1 MAAASGEPVRSRW
14 TATRYWERGIVKKDG
29 KQGIE
34 GKLFFFPG
42 LPHSKI
48 FARLL
53 LAGALVGMSIL
64 GATQI
69 ISPENS
75 AKPRKAIVSPE
86 SAEGKSQRRH
96 SNRLIREKSP
106 YLLLHAYNP
115 VDWYPWGEQAFAK
128 AKRENKPIFLSVGY
142 YTCHWCHVM
151 ERESYSNPAIAELLN
166 RSFVSIKVDRE
177 ERPDVDNEY
186 MSFVE
191 ATTGSGGWP
200 MNVFLTPDLKP
211 FFGGTYFPPDDKY
224 GTTGL
229 RTLLPRIAEMW
240 SKQREEIMRSADSIT
255 QKLQQAVN
263 SGVGGGSPLQANL
276 LDKTYEQI
284 RQSYDAANGG
294 FGEVPRFPR
303 PVVPNFL
310 LRYWSRTGKKD
321 ALDMVLNNLRTMAGG
336 GLHDQ
341 IGGGFHRY
349 STDGRWRV
357 PHFEK
362 MLYDQAQLAGLYT
375 EAYQAT
381 HDPFYANVARDILDF
396 ALREMRSPEGAF
408 YCALDADSPLEKGK
422 PEHGEGVFY
431 LWTAEEI
438 ERVLGKETA
447 PIFDFRYGADAGG
460 NVPSGQDIEGWLKGN
475 NVLYENHSLAET
487 AKKFGKTE
495 AQTAQILN
503 EAKQKLFA
511 QRSLRPRPPVDTKI
525 ITSWNGLMISAL
537 AKASQAL
544 DEPKYLEAAN
554 RAKLFL
560 QSHLYQPA
568 SGKLKRRFRSGSADI
583 DGYLDDYT
591 FLTQGLLDL
600 YEASFDVR
608 LLSWAVQ
615 LQQVQDRWFWDEKQ
629 GGYFNTN
636 GQDRSILLRTRE
648 AYDGVEPSPNSVAAM
663 NLLRL
668 WQLTDKQAYKDKAD
682 RTLAAF
688 GPRLEQ
694 MPELMPY
701 MMSALGFSLAKHRQ
715 IVIAGVLGAEDT
727 RRLLRLVWQRY
738 IPNRLLLLAD
748 GAEGQKQ
755 LARWLP
761 LLANVTRKQG
771 RATAYIC
778 ENYVCNL
785 PTADPPTVARLL
797 EGSQVIGK

>member
-1 MAAASGEPVRSRW
+1 
-14 TATRYWERGIVKKDG
+14 
-29 KQGIE
+29 
-34 GKLFFFPG
+34 
-42 LPHSKI
+42 
-48 FARLL
+48 
-53 LAGALVGMSIL
+53 MSIP
-64 GATQI
+64 GGTQI
-69 ISPENS
+69 ISPQNS
-75 AKPRKAIVSPE
+75 AKPRKTTSSPG
-86 SAEGKSQRRH
+86 SADGKSQYRYT
-96 SNRLIREKSP
+96 NQLIHEKSP
-106 YLLLHAYNP
+106 YLLLHAHNP
-115 VDWYPWGEQAFAK
+115 VDWYPWGEEAFAK

-151 ERESYSNPAIAELLN
+151 ERESYSSPAIAELLN
-166 RSFVSIKVDRE
+166 RWFVSVKVDRE
-177 ERPDVDNEY
+177 ERPDIDNEY
-186 MSFVE
+186 MTFVE

-211 FFGGTYFPPDDKY
+211 FFGGTYFPPEDKY
-224 GTTGL
+224 GATGL
-229 RTLLPRIAEMW
+229 RTLLPRIADLW

-263 SGVGGGSPLQANL
+263 SGVGGGSPLQAGL

-310 LRYWSRTGKKD
+310 LRYWSRTRKKE
-321 ALDMVLNNLRTMAGG
+321 ALDMVLNNLRSMAGG
-336 GLHDQ
+336 GVHDQ

-362 MLYDQAQLAGLYT
+362 MLYDQAQLAVLYT
-375 EAYQAT
+375 EAYQGT
-381 HDPFYANVARDILDF
+381 NDPFYANVARDILDF

-408 YCALDADSPLEKGK
+408 YSALDADSPLATGK
-422 PEHGEGVFY
+422 AEHGEGVFY
-431 LWTAEEI
+431 AWTEEEI
-438 ERVLGKETA
+438 EHELGKETA
-447 PIFDFRYGADAGG
+447 AIFNFRYGVEAGG
-460 NVPSGQDIEGWLKGN
+460 NVASAQDIEGWLKGK
-475 NVLYENHSLAET
+475 NVLYESHTIGET

-495 AQTAQILN
+495 EQTSQALQD
-503 EAKQKLFA
+503 AKRKLFVR
-511 QRSLRPRPPVDTKI
+511 RSLRPPPPVDTKI

-544 DEPKYLEAAN
+544 DEPKYLKAAS

-568 SGKLKRRFRSGSADI
+568 SGKLKRRYRAGSADI
-583 DGYLDDYT
+583 DGYLGDYT

-615 LQQVQDRWFWDEKQ
+615 LQQAQDRLFWDEKL
-629 GGYFNTN
+629 GGYFTTS

-648 AYDGVEPSPNSVAAM
+648 AYDSVEPSPNSVAAM

-668 WQLTDKQAYKDKAD
+668 WQMTDQQNWKDRAD
-682 RTLAAF
+682 KTLAAF
-688 GPRLEQ
+688 APRLEQ
-694 MPELMPY
+694 MPEAMPY
-701 MMSALGFSLAKHRQ
+701 MMSALDFSLAKHRQ
-715 IVIAGVLGAEDT
+715 IVIAGAPGAEDT
-727 RRLLRLVWQRY
+727 RALLRVVWQRY
-738 IPNRLLLLAD
+738 IPNRVLLLAD

-755 LARWLP
+755 LAHWLP

-785 PTADPPTVARLL
+785 PTADPQIAARLL
-797 EGSQVIGK
+797 DGSPVSRE

>member
-1 MAAASGEPVRSRW
+1 M
-14 TATRYWERGIVKKDG
+14 KKDRE
-29 KQGIE
+29 QGLE
-34 GKLFFFPG
+34 GKLCFFRG
-42 LPHSKI
+42 LSLGRV
-48 FARLL
+48 FALVLL
-53 LAGALVGMSIL
+53 SGALVGMSIPA
-64 GATQI
+64 GTQI
-69 ISPENS
+69 ISPEDS
-75 AKPRKAIVSPE
+75 AKPRKSASSPE
-86 SAEGKSQRRH
+86 SADSGSQHRY
-96 SNRLIREKSP
+96 SNRLIHEKSP
-106 YLLLHAYNP
+106 YLLLHAHNP
-115 VDWYPWGEQAFAK
+115 VNWYPWGEEAFAK

-166 RSFVSIKVDRE
+166 RWFVSIKVDRE
-177 ERPDVDNEY
+177 ERPDIDNEY

-211 FFGGTYFPPDDKY
+211 FFGGTYFPPDDRR
-224 GTTGL
+224 GQTGL
-229 RTLLPRIAEMW
+229 RTLLPRIADVW
-240 SKQREEIMRSADSIT
+240 SKQREEILRSADSIT

-263 SGVGGGSPLQANL
+263 SGVGGGGPLQGNL

-310 LRYWSRTGKKD
+310 LRYWSRTRKKE
-321 ALDMVLNNLRTMAGG
+321 ALDMVLNNLRAMAGG
-336 GLHDQ
+336 GIHDQ

-362 MLYDQAQLAGLYT
+362 MLYDQAQLAALYT

-381 HDPFYANVARDILDF
+381 NDPFCANVARDILDF

-408 YCALDADSPLEKGK
+408 YSALDADSPLEKGK

-431 LWTAEEI
+431 LWTAQEI
-438 ERVLGKETA
+438 ERVLGKGAASVFE
-447 PIFDFRYGADAGG
+447 FRYGVEAGG
-460 NVPSGQDIEGWLKGN
+460 NVPSGQDIEGWMKGK
-475 NVLYENHSLAET
+475 NVLYESHSLAET
-487 AKKFGKTE
+487 AKEFGKTE
-495 AQTAQILN
+495 AQASQILN
-503 EAKQKLFA
+503 DAKQKLFT

-525 ITSWNGLMISAL
+525 ITAWNGLMISAL

-544 DEPKYLEAAN
+544 DEPKYLAAAN
-554 RAKLFL
+554 RAKSFL
-560 QSHLYQPA
+560 QAHAYQPSA
-568 SGKLKRRFRSGSADI
+568 GKLKRRYRAGSADI

-600 YEASFDVR
+600 YEASFDLR

-615 LQQVQDRWFWDEKQ
+615 LQQAQDRLFWDEKQ
-629 GGYFNTN
+629 GAYFTTS

-648 AYDGVEPSPNSVAAM
+648 AYDSVEPSPNSVAAM

-668 WQLTDKQAYKDKAD
+668 WQLTDKQEYKDKAD

-688 GPRLEQ
+688 GPGLEQ
-694 MPELMPY
+694 RPEAMPY
-701 MMSALGFSLAKHRQ
+701 MMSALDFSLAKHRQ
-715 IVIAGVLGAEDT
+715 IVIAGVPGAADT
-727 RRLLRLVWQRY
+727 RALLRLVWQRY
-738 IPNRLLLLAD
+738 IPNRVLLLAD

-755 LARWLP
+755 LAQWLP
-761 LLANVTRKQG
+761 LLATVTRKQG

-797 EGSQVIGK
+797 DGSQGFGK

>member
-1 MAAASGEPVRSRW
+1 MKIAGVATTSIKRQPFASLGLSRWKAIARVVLCGTLVAAAFSGDAGIPADQASIQGKET
-14 TATRYWERGIVKKDG
+14 TANR
-29 KQGIE
+29 
-34 GKLFFFPG
+34 
-42 LPHSKI
+42 
-48 FARLL
+48 
-53 LAGALVGMSIL
+53 
-64 GATQI
+64 
-69 ISPENS
+69 SPETKNQH
-75 AKPRKAIVSPE
+75 PFT
-86 SAEGKSQRRH
+86 
-96 SNRLIREKSP
+96 NRLIHEKSP
-106 YLLLHAYNP
+106 YLLLHAHNP
-115 VDWYPWGEQAFAK
+115 VDWYPWGDEAFAK

-151 ERESYSNPAIAELLN
+151 ERESYANPATAELFN
-166 RSFVSIKVDRE
+166 RWFVSIKVDRE
-177 ERPDVDNEY
+177 ERPDIDNEY

-211 FFGGTYFPPDDKY
+211 FFGGTYFPPDDRR
-224 GTTGL
+224 GQTGL
-229 RTLLPRIAEMW
+229 RTLLPRIADVW
-240 SKQREEIMRSADSIT
+240 SKQREDIMHSADSIT

-263 SGVGGGSPLQANL
+263 SGVGGGGPLQANL

-284 RQSYDAANGG
+284 RLSYDPANGG
-294 FGEVPRFPR
+294 FGGAPLFPR

-310 LRYWSRTGKKD
+310 LRYWSRTGKKE
-321 ALDMVLNNLRTMAGG
+321 ALDMVLNNLHSMSGG
-336 GLHDQ
+336 GVHDQ

-362 MLYDQAQLAGLYT
+362 MLYDQAQLATLYT

-381 HDPFYANVARDILDF
+381 NDSFYANVARNILDF

-408 YCALDADSPLEKGK
+408 YSALDADSPLEKGK

-431 LWTAEEI
+431 VWTAQEI
-438 ERVLGKETA
+438 KRVSGNEA
-447 PIFDFRYGADAGG
+447 ASIFEFRYGAEAGG
-460 NVPSGQDIEGWLKGN
+460 NVPSGQDIEGWLKGK
-475 NVLYENHSLAET
+475 NVLYESHSLAET

-495 AQTAQILN
+495 AQASQILN
-503 EAKQKLFA
+503 DAKQKLFT

-537 AKASQAL
+537 AKASEAL

-554 RAKLFL
+554 RAKSFL
-560 QSHLYQPA
+560 QAHAYQPSA
-568 SGKLKRRFRSGSADI
+568 GKLKRRYRAGSADI

-608 LLSWAVQ
+608 LLSLAVQ
-615 LQQVQDRWFWDEKQ
+615 LQQAQDRLFWDEKQ
-629 GGYFNTN
+629 GAYFTTS
-636 GQDRSILLRTRE
+636 GQDGSILLRTGE
-648 AYDGVEPSPNSVAAM
+648 AYDGVEPSPNSVGAM

-668 WQLTDKQAYKDKAD
+668 WQLTDKQEYKDKAD

-688 GPRLEQ
+688 GSGLEQ
-694 MPELMPY
+694 RPEAMPY
-701 MMSALGFSLAKHRQ
+701 MMSALDFSLAKHRQ
-715 IVIAGVLGAEDT
+715 IVIAGVPGAADT
-727 RRLLRLVWQRY
+727 RALLRLVWQRY
-738 IPNRLLLLAD
+738 IPNRVLLLAD

-755 LARWLP
+755 LAHWLP

-797 EGSQVIGK
+797 DGSQGFGK